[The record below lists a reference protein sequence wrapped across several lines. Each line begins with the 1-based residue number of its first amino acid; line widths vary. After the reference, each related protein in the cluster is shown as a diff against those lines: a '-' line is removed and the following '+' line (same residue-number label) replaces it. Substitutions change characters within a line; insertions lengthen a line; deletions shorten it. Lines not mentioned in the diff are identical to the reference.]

1 MNSTCNLIIFLLLV
15 SLIDSYRLPSHL
27 SKQISYK
34 KTVNYRIQQSLN
46 LKLKEDIDVL
56 PESDFDYSEEL
67 KRTGLWVASAVGFAG
82 IIAATKG
89 VDSAVEFCSGY
100 VLEQCL
106 SVDNLFVFIVLFEYF
121 KVSKD
126 KQDRVLS
133 YGIWGGKDG
142 IAIASFWIT
151 TSGINIFLSIT
162 DSCCAPRNFRCC
174 WSGYSTA
181 VPSSP
186 FIVRSNIGVLIV
198 QSVIR

>member
-15 SLIDSYRLPSHL
+15 TLIDSYRFSSHL

-34 KTVNYRIQQSLN
+34 TSAKYRICQPLH
-46 LKLKEDIDVL
+46 LKLKEDIEVI
-56 PESDFDYSEEL
+56 PQSDFDYSEEL

-82 IIAATKG
+82 IVAATKG
-89 VDSAVEFCSGY
+89 VDSAIEFCSGY

-133 YGIWGGKDG
+133 YGIWGGMVVVTG
-142 IAIASFWIT
+142 TSFTIIT
-151 TSGINIFLSIT
+151 SEINYFLIIPHSYRTS
-162 DSCCAPRNFRCC
+162 RNFCCC

-186 FIVRSNIGVLIV
+186 SVVLSNIGIF
-198 QSVIR
+198 II

>member
-1 MNSTCNLIIFLLLV
+1 MNSTCNLVIFLLLV
-15 SLIDSYRLPSHL
+15 TLIDSYRFPSHL

-34 KTVNYRIQQSLN
+34 TSVNNRICQPPH
-46 LKLKEDIDVL
+46 LKLKEDIEVL
-56 PESDFDYSEEL
+56 PQSDFDYSEEL
-67 KRTGLWVASAVGFAG
+67 KKTGLWVASAVGFAG
-82 IIAATKG
+82 IVAATKG
-89 VDSAVEFCSGY
+89 VDSAIEFCSGY

-133 YGIWGGKDG
+133 YGIWGGMVVVTG
-142 IAIASFWIT
+142 TSFTIIT
-151 TSGINIFLSIT
+151 SEINYFLIIPHSYRTS
-162 DSCCAPRNFRCC
+162 RNFCCC

-186 FIVRSNIGVLIV
+186 SVVLSNIGIF
-198 QSVIR
+198 II